1 MSKSKSELSIT
12 ERLIIELIQYRTSN
26 PKHPTF
32 YGDNEN
38 IAKCFDIQTDT
49 ARKAV
54 SKLVK
59 LGYLIKNFDKQGR
72 RHLLYSGK
80 PFTPVIVNM
89 NNIDKKLLRND
100 KEYYEM
106 NFKDAQHELELAKYR
121 IEFLENQTSELNHK
135 LLVAETRVMQLE
147 SLLTSKGYTIEQINE
162 KIKQAINSSDNA
174 PNQPTVLPISE
185 VPDVL
190 PKPQTQEVTANDNS
204 SETIVSIRDILKKLN
219 PAKGSLVN

>member
-12 ERLIIELIQYRTSN
+12 ERLIIELIQYRTNN

-80 PFTPVIVNM
+80 PFKPVIVNM

-100 KEYYEM
+100 KEYYERE
-106 NFKDAQHELELAKYR
+106 AQYSAHELELAKIR
-121 IEFLENQTSELNHK
+121 IETLERENTSLQSKLFQAELRVKQLENIFTAQGCTK
-135 LLVAETRVMQLE
+135 
-147 SLLTSKGYTIEQINE
+147 EQIDMMIGQSQE
-162 KIKQAINSSDNA
+162 MQAS
-174 PNQPTVLPISE
+174 
-185 VPDVL
+185 
-190 PKPQTQEVTANDNS
+190 
-204 SETIVSIRDILKKLN
+204 
-219 PAKGSLVN
+219 

>member
-89 NNIDKKLLRND
+89 NNIDKKLLRDD

-106 NFKDAQHELELAKYR
+106 NFKDAQHELELAKIR
-121 IEFLENQTSELNHK
+121 IETLERKTSELHSK
-135 LLVAETRVMQLE
+135 LLDSDLKASKLGLFLQNLGYSKEQIDKIEQQSLE
-147 SLLTSKGYTIEQINE
+147 SFEKVEVSQISQSQEIPQDEPITAANSTEINE
-162 KIKQAINSSDNA
+162 NNNDAI
-174 PNQPTVLPISE
+174 
-185 VPDVL
+185 DVL
-190 PKPQTQEVTANDNS
+190 AEILEKFKIPSTS
-204 SETIVSIRDILKKLN
+204 S
-219 PAKGSLVN
+219 VN

>member
-80 PFTPVIVNM
+80 PFTPIIANM

-106 NFKDAQHELELAKYR
+106 SFKDAQHELELAKIR
-121 IEFLENQTSELNHK
+121 IETLERKTSELHSK
-135 LLVAETRVMQLE
+135 LLGSDLKASKLGLFLQNLGYSKEQIDKIEQQSLE
-147 SLLTSKGYTIEQINE
+147 SFEKESREIPQDEPITATISTEMNE
-162 KIKQAINSSDNA
+162 NNNDAI
-174 PNQPTVLPISE
+174 
-185 VPDVL
+185 DVL
-190 PKPQTQEVTANDNS
+190 AEILEKFKVPSTS
-204 SETIVSIRDILKKLN
+204 S
-219 PAKGSLVN
+219 VN

>member
-72 RHLLYSGK
+72 RHLLYSEK
-80 PFTPVIVNM
+80 PFTPIIANM
-89 NNIDKKLLRND
+89 NNIDKKLLRSD

-106 NFKDAQHELELAKYR
+106 NFKDAQHELELAKIR
-121 IEFLENQTSELNHK
+121 IETLERKTSELHSK
-135 LLVAETRVMQLE
+135 LLGSDLKASKLGLFLQNLGYSKEQIDKIEQQSLE
-147 SLLTSKGYTIEQINE
+147 SFEKESREIPQDEPITATISTEMNE
-162 KIKQAINSSDNA
+162 NNNDAI
-174 PNQPTVLPISE
+174 
-185 VPDVL
+185 DVL
-190 PKPQTQEVTANDNS
+190 AEILEKFKVPSTS
-204 SETIVSIRDILKKLN
+204 S
-219 PAKGSLVN
+219 VN

>member
-12 ERLIIELIQYRTSN
+12 DRLIIELIQYRTSN

-106 NFKDAQHELELAKYR
+106 NFKDAQHELELAKIR
-121 IEFLENQTSELNHK
+121 IETLERKTSELHSK
-135 LLVAETRVMQLE
+135 LLGSDLKASKLGLFLQNLGYSKEQIDKIEQQSLE
-147 SLLTSKGYTIEQINE
+147 SFEKESRKIPQDEPITATISTEMNE
-162 KIKQAINSSDNA
+162 NNNDAI
-174 PNQPTVLPISE
+174 
-185 VPDVL
+185 DVL
-190 PKPQTQEVTANDNS
+190 A
-204 SETIVSIRDILKKLN
+204 DILEKFKI
-219 PAKGSLVN
+219 PSTSSVN